1 MPTLTETE
9 RDGMTTALKQA
20 IEVSPAHKAPR
31 WVHAIL
37 TSSEAPVGQTPKEVV
52 WTKNKAKLYRYVG
65 ERPPRH
71 RTPILLVFA
80 LINRPYVFDL
90 RPGHSFVE
98 FLLGEGFD
106 VYLLDWGVPGDEDR
120 HITLDQY
127 VGDYM
132 RRAVRK
138 VCRTSGVDA
147 LSIIGYC
154 IGGTLTA
161 CYVSLFP
168 DGIRNV
174 VLLTAPID
182 FAEAGRFGTW
192 TDRRYYDV
200 DKLVDTL
207 GNVPGRVIDL
217 GAKLL
222 NPIVNTAGTYVR
234 LWDRVVDDAYVEGW
248 MAMNRWVN
256 DNPPF
261 AGAAFRQWIK
271 AFYHENRLVKG
282 RLTLCGRRVDLSQI
296 KQPLLDVAAQRD
308 AIAPMATTQPLAE
321 MVSSTDKDFTVIP
334 GGHVGIMA
342 GRGAQKV
349 LWPHVAGWLSTR
361 SD

>member
-1 MPTLTETE
+1 MAISSPTGDAME
-9 RDGMTTALKQA
+9 TALRQA
-20 IEVSPAHKAPR
+20 VDTSPAAKVPR
-31 WVHAIL
+31 WLHAVL
-37 TSSEAPVGQTPKEVV
+37 TSSQAPVGQTPKEVI

-65 ERPPRH
+65 EQPPRH

-98 FLLGEGFD
+98 FLLKEGYD
-106 VYLLDWGVPGDEDR
+106 VYLLDWGVPSDEDR
-120 HITLDQY
+120 HITIDDY
-127 VGDYM
+127 VGQYM

-138 VCRTSGVDA
+138 VCQTSGVDG
-147 LSIIGYC
+147 LTIVGYC
-154 IGGTLTA
+154 IGGALTA
-161 CYVSLFP
+161 CYASLFP
-168 DGIRNV
+168 DGLRNV

-182 FAEAGRFGTW
+182 FADAGRFGVW

-207 GNVPGRVIDL
+207 GNVPGGVIDT

-222 NPIVNTAGTYVR
+222 SPVVNTSGTLVR
-234 LWDRVVDDAYVEGW
+234 LWDRVLDDAYVEGW

-271 AFYHENRLVKG
+271 EFYQENRLIRG
-282 RLTLCGRRVDLSQI
+282 ELELCGRRVDLAQI
-296 KQPLLDVAAQRD
+296 RQPLLDVAADRD
-308 AIAPMATTQPLAE
+308 TIAPMPSTQPLKDRVGSE
-321 MVSSTDKDFTVIP
+321 DKEFVVIP

-349 LWPHVAGWLSTR
+349 LWPHVAAWLSTR

>member
-1 MPTLTETE
+1 MA
-9 RDGMTTALKQA
+9 TAPVGPDPMAAALRRA
-20 IEVSPAHKAPR
+20 VEDAPATKVPR
-31 WVHAIL
+31 WINAIL
-37 TSSEAPVGQTPKEVV
+37 TSYEAPVGQTPKEVV

-65 ERPPRH
+65 ERPPVH
-71 RTPILLVFA
+71 KTPILLVFA

-98 FLLGEGFD
+98 FLLKEGFD

-120 HITLDQY
+120 HITIDDY
-127 VGDYM
+127 VGQYM

-138 VCRTSGVDA
+138 VCRTSGVDE
-147 LSIIGYC
+147 LSILGYC

-182 FAEAGRFGTW
+182 FAESGRFGLW

-200 DKLVDTL
+200 DKLVDTM
-207 GNVPGRVIDL
+207 GNVPGRVIDM

-222 NPIVNTAGTYVR
+222 SPVVNTAGTYVR
-234 LWDRVVDDAYVEGW
+234 LWDRVADDAYVEGW
-248 MAMNRWVN
+248 KAMNRWVS

-271 AFYHENRLVKG
+271 EFYHENK
-282 RLTLCGRRVDLSQI
+282 LTRGKLELCGRPVNLANIR
-296 KQPLLDVAAQRD
+296 QPLLDVAANRD
-308 AIAPMATTQPLAE
+308 AIAPMETTQPLSDL
-321 MVSSTDKDFTVIP
+321 VRSRDKEFVVIP

-342 GRGAQKV
+342 GRGAVKV
-349 LWPHVAGWLSTR
+349 LWPKVSAWLADR

>member
-1 MPTLTETE
+1 
-9 RDGMTTALKQA
+9 
-20 IEVSPAHKAPR
+20 
-31 WVHAIL
+31 
-37 TSSEAPVGQTPKEVV
+37 
-52 WTKNKAKLYRYVG
+52 
-65 ERPPRH
+65 
-71 RTPILLVFA
+71 
-80 LINRPYVFDL
+80 
-90 RPGHSFVE
+90 
-98 FLLGEGFD
+98 
-106 VYLLDWGVPGDEDR
+106 
-120 HITLDQY
+120 
-127 VGDYM
+127 M

-147 LSIIGYC
+147 LTMLGYC

-168 DGIRNV
+168 EGVRNV

-182 FAEAGRFGTW
+182 FADAGRFGRW

-207 GNVPGRVIDL
+207 GNVPGGVIDF

-222 NPIVNTAGTYVR
+222 NPIANTAGTYVR

-271 AFYHENRLVKG
+271 DFYHENRLIKG
-282 RLTLCGRRVDLSQI
+282 TLELCGRPVDLANI
-296 KQPLLDVAAQRD
+296 RQPLLDVAADRD
-308 AIAPMATTQPLAE
+308 TIAPMATTQPLADH
-321 MVSSTDKDFTVIP
+321 VGSTDKEFIVIP

-349 LWPHVAGWLSTR
+349 LWPRVAAWLASR

>member
-1 MPTLTETE
+1 MATAGTD
-9 RDGMTTALKQA
+9 RDPMAQALRRA
-20 IEVSPAHKAPR
+20 IDESPANKAPR

-37 TSSEAPVGQTPKEVV
+37 TASEAPIGQTPKEVI
-52 WTKNKAKLYRYVG
+52 WTKNKARLYRYIG
-65 ERPPRH
+65 QQPPRH
-71 RTPILLVFA
+71 KTPILLIFA

-98 FLLGEGFD
+98 YLLKEGFD

-120 HITLDQY
+120 NLKIDDY
-127 VGDYM
+127 VCDYM

-138 VCRTSGVDA
+138 VCRASGVDA
-147 LSIIGYC
+147 LSMIGYC

-182 FAEAGRFGTW
+182 FAEAGRFGLW

-200 DKLVDTL
+200 DKLVNTL
-207 GNVPGRVIDL
+207 GNVPGGLVDF
-217 GAKLL
+217 GAKML
-222 NPIVNTAGTYVR
+222 NPVVNTVGTYVR
-234 LWDRVVDDAYVEGW
+234 LWDRVVDDAYVDGW
-248 MAMNRWVN
+248 KAMNRWVG

-261 AGAAFRQWIK
+261 AGAAFRQWITE
-271 AFYHENRLVKG
+271 FYHNNRLRKG
-282 RLTLCGRRVDLSQI
+282 QLELCGRRVDLANI
-296 KQPLLDVAAQRD
+296 RQPLLNLAANPD
-308 AIAPMATTQPLAE
+308 AIAPTSTTQPLAE
-321 MVSSTDKDFTVIP
+321 LVSSTDKEFVIIP
-334 GGHVGIMA
+334 GGHIGIMA

-349 LWPHVAGWLSTR
+349 AWPKVAGWLAER
-361 SD
+361 SG

>member
-1 MPTLTETE
+1 LNAVNGDANGTA
-9 RDGMTTALKQA
+9 TALRRA
-20 IEVSPAHKAPR
+20 IDDSPATKVPR

-37 TSSEAPVGQTPKEVV
+37 TSPDAPVGQTPKEVV
-52 WTKNKAKLYRYVG
+52 WTKNKARLYRYSGPG
-65 ERPPRH
+65 ERRY

-98 FLLGEGFD
+98 FLLKEGFD

-120 HITLDQY
+120 HITVDEY
-127 VGDYM
+127 VGEYL

-147 LSIIGYC
+147 ISIIGYC

-168 DGIRNV
+168 EGIRNV

-182 FAEAGRFGTW
+182 FADAGRFGLW

-207 GNVPGRVIDL
+207 GNVPGGVIDF

-222 NPIVNTAGTYVR
+222 NPVVNTAGTYVR
-234 LWDRVVDDAYVEGW
+234 LWDRVADDAYVDGW
-248 MAMNRWVN
+248 KAMNRWVG

-271 AFYHENRLVKG
+271 EFYQENRLIRG
-282 RLTLCGRRVDLSQI
+282 TLELCGRRVDLANI
-296 KQPLLDVAAQRD
+296 RQPLLDVAANRD
-308 AIAPMATTQPLAE
+308 SIAPMATTQPLADA
-321 MVSSTDKDFTVIP
+321 VSSTDKEFIVIP

-349 LWPHVAGWLSTR
+349 LWPQVAAWLSTR
-361 SD
+361 ST

>member
-1 MPTLTETE
+1 VAAPTAQ
-9 RDGMTTALKQA
+9 DGMAAALRRA
-20 IEVSPAHKAPR
+20 IEASPAEKAPR

-37 TSSEAPVGQTPKEVV
+37 TSAEAPVGQTPKEVV
-52 WTKNKAKLYRYVG
+52 WTKNKARLYRYVG
-65 ERPPRH
+65 ERPPRYK
-71 RTPILLVFA
+71 TPVLLVFA

-98 FLLGEGFD
+98 FLLKQGFE
-106 VYLLDWGVPGDEDR
+106 VYLLDWGVPGEEDR
-120 HITLDQY
+120 HITIDDY
-127 VGDYM
+127 VCEYM

-138 VCRTSGVDA
+138 VCRTSGVDS
-147 LSIIGYC
+147 LTMLGYC

-161 CYVSLFP
+161 CYVSLFAE
-168 DGIRNV
+168 GIRNV

-182 FAEAGRFGTW
+182 FAEAGRFGLW

-207 GNVPGRVIDL
+207 GNVPGRFIDF
-217 GAKLL
+217 GAKML
-222 NPIVNTAGTYVR
+222 NPVVNTTGTYVR
-234 LWDRVVDDAYVEGW
+234 LWDRVLDEAYVEGW
-248 MAMNRWVN
+248 KAMNRWVG

-271 AFYHENRLVKG
+271 AFYQENRLTTG
-282 RLTLCGRRVDLSQI
+282 RLELCGRRVDLANI
-296 KQPLLDVAAQRD
+296 TQPLLDVAADRD
-308 AIAPMATTQPLAE
+308 AIAPMTTTQPLADLI
-321 MVSSTDKDFTVIP
+321 SSTDKEFIVIP

-349 LWPHVAGWLSTR
+349 LWPRVAEWLSQR
-361 SD
+361 SS